1 MNRVTSTLTAV
12 LAIARVTLAQLV
24 RDPAI
29 LLVAAGSCA
38 LIIGAPAY
46 AVFHFGEVRKVMV
59 DTGLSTAL
67 LAGMLI
73 ALVGPVRALAY
84 ELEDRT
90 ALNLLSKPLG
100 RWALVAGKYLGV
112 AAGAAAA
119 VVPLVLLV
127 MYVVRVAELGADGQ
141 EGPLLVRVGVLVLA
155 AAALA
160 VLGCVLA
167 PRARVLAVW
176 LAVVGAG
183 LAGLVLL
190 GPLGEWRLEVLSAGA
205 LVLLEVAVVAAAAT
219 TAAARFG
226 AVGTLSAGLAVLL
239 AGHARGLIAAARA
252 ADPAAAGLGV
262 IPGLEALNGLE
273 AAAAGEPIGVG
284 YVALAA
290 AYAFCYVMALL
301 LVGAALLQE
310 REVA

>member
-1 MNRVTSTLTAV
+1 MNRATQTVSAV

-29 LLVAAGSCA
+29 LLVAAGSGL
-38 LIIGAPAY
+38 LIVGAPAY

-112 AAGAAAA
+112 AAAAAGA
-119 VVPLVLLV
+119 VAPLGLLV
-127 MYVVRVAELGADGQ
+127 IYVVRIAELGEDGLA
-141 EGPLLVRVGVLVLA
+141 GPLLLRVGALGGL

-160 VLGCVLA
+160 VAGCLLA
-167 PRARVLAVW
+167 PRARLLAVW
-176 LAVVGAG
+176 LALVGAAA
-183 LAGLVLL
+183 AGLVLL
-190 GPLGEWRLEVLSAGA
+190 GPADAWHLEVLSAVG
-205 LVLLEVAVVAAAAT
+205 LVFLEVAVVAAAAT
-219 TAAARFG
+219 AAAARFG

-252 ADPAAAGLGV
+252 ADPAAALLGA
-262 IPGLEALNGLE
+262 IPGLEALSGLE
-273 AAAAGEPIGVG
+273 AAAAGEPIALG
-284 YVALAA
+284 YLALAGL
-290 AYAFCYVMALL
+290 YAFCYVMALL
-301 LVGAALLQE
+301 LLGAALLQE

>member
-1 MNRVTSTLTAV
+1 MNRATQTASAV

-29 LLVAAGSCA
+29 LLVVAGAAL
-38 LIIGAPAY
+38 LIAAAPAY
-46 AVFHFGEVRKVMV
+46 SVFHFGELRKVLV

-73 ALVGPVRALAY
+73 ALVGPARALAY

-112 AAGAAAA
+112 AAGAVGA
-119 VVPLVLLV
+119 VLPLTLIVL
-127 MYVVRVAELGADGQ
+127 YVVRIAE
-141 EGPLLVRVGVLVLA
+141 EGEDAPAGGLLLRVGVLA
-155 AAALA
+155 AGAAALA
-160 VLGCVLA
+160 VVGAVLA
-167 PRARVLAVW
+167 PRWRLAAGW
-176 LAVVGAG
+176 LAVTGAAAAG
-183 LAGLVLL
+183 LALV
-190 GPLGEWRLEVLSAGA
+190 GPREAWRWEVLSAGA
-205 LVLLEVAVVAAAAT
+205 LVVLEVAVVAAAAT
-219 TAAARFG
+219 AAAARFG
-226 AVGTLSAGLAVLL
+226 AVGTMAGGLAVML
-239 AGHARGLIAAARA
+239 AGHARGLLEAARA
-252 ADPAAAGLGV
+252 ADPAALALGA
-262 IPGLEALNGLE
+262 IPGLEALNGVE
-273 AAAAGEPIGVG
+273 AAAAGVPIGAG

-290 AYAFCYVMALL
+290 LYAFCYVMALL